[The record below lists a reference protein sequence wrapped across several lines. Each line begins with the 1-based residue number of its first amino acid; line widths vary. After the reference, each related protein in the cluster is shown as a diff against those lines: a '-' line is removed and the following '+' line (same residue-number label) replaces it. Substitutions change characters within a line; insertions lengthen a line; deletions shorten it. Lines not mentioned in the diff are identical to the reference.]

1 MGLINFDGSGTPFNM
16 AMIYYMSLNKL
27 WDAKDEAYL
36 NGDIFTW
43 FLGLN
48 AMFRKIS
55 FKIEKEE
62 KKEIKNQL
70 KKIRNDL
77 KDFPP
82 IIKTAEQKRE
92 FINSEVAEKLA
103 EIDIK
108 LVNILNKNN
117 MIFPKIDTTVGL
129 DKVRKRYG
137 LDG

>member
-1 MGLINFDGSGTPFNM
+1 
-16 AMIYYMSLNKL
+16 
-27 WDAKDEAYL
+27 
-36 NGDIFTW
+36 
-43 FLGLN
+43 
-48 AMFRKIS
+48 MFRKIS